1 LPAIKADISALLANE
16 AFKDLLL
23 DLPELNFRL
32 LGMLS
37 STAPT
42 AKNPQEE
49 VGYDEEDDEPHPYSE
64 YSTYGRG
71 RRLGEWWSGIV
82 AIWEIGSVG
91 KMDNDVE
98 VASRGSER
106 NCAACEVLVFG
117 RGGSVDQPYRKLL
130 SKSLWGYWNVAN
142 FAHATTW
149 PDGDPYHPCP
159 Y

>member
-71 RRLGEWWSGIV
+71 RRLGE
-82 AIWEIGSVG
+82 
-91 KMDNDVE
+91 
-98 VASRGSER
+98 
-106 NCAACEVLVFG
+106 
-117 RGGSVDQPYRKLL
+117 
-130 SKSLWGYWNVAN
+130 
-142 FAHATTW
+142 
-149 PDGDPYHPCP
+149 
-159 Y
+159 